1 MVFSIGAVVVI
12 AHPRIGALHVAPAI
26 MRDVVT

>member
-1 MVFSIGAVVVI
+1 MEKTIGAGVVI
-12 AHPRIGALHVAPAI
+12 VHPQIGALHVAPAI